1 MDTVV
6 AAAGYQMLDPRAVL
20 VVVEMAFFVV
30 HYKDLAPVFYPLAA
44 AAAVEMVIVPAN
56 YLGQAVVA
64 VAVAVAAVV
73 GNAYRQL
80 LLVLAVRVS
89 VEMAV
94 AAAAAA
100 LGIAF
105 LSIVSHHS

>member
-6 AAAGYQMLDPRAVL
+6 AAAGYQMLDPRAAL

-64 VAVAVAAVV
+64 VAAVV

-94 AAAAAA
+94 AAAA